1 VEIGLATSGTG
12 VALHISLRLLP
23 GNREHKHVMAWETTM
38 KRVLIGCSTALSV
51 MLTGSAVAHHS
62 GAMFDREKTMVLVGT
77 VKEFKWSNPH
87 AWLEVNVPNATG
99 GTDVWGVEMN
109 SPNNMVRQG
118 WRASSLKPGEKV
130 KVTVR
135 PMRDGSK
142 GGSFMSVEKAD
153 GTVLGNPPSTIGTPA
168 PAAAEKPAEKK
179 EYQ

>member
-1 VEIGLATSGTG
+1 
-12 VALHISLRLLP
+12 
-23 GNREHKHVMAWETTM
+23 M
-38 KRVLIGCSTALSV
+38 KRVLSGCVVSLA
-51 MLTGSAVAHHS
+51 MAGAAVAHHS
-62 GAMFDREKTMVLVGT
+62 GAMFDREKTTVLVGT

-87 AWLEVNVPNATG
+87 AWLEVNVPNAAG

-153 GTVLGNPPSTIGTPA
+153 GTVLGNPPSTIGA
-168 PAAAEKPAEKK
+168 PTSAAEKPAEKK
-179 EYQ
+179 EY